1 MNLLNQVKHKIIQA
15 SIAKRFPLLNFGI
28 KGFMSEEDSYFLYVS
43 VLFSRPKSIL
53 EIGHF
58 LGKSTAAICQA
69 IRDAKY
75 TTRFDSFDF
84 PHQSIE
90 AFEDYYSAIHKM
102 PAYRASK
109 AYTDIFDNGLNFT
122 NVAKRNLENIGLA
135 SYVNLIAQDFRKSEY
150 KSYDLIFA
158 DVLHDSAEIL
168 HNIADVLEFGHN
180 ETIYMFDDMN
190 YQNISLIESQSKLT
204 LIRQTGK
211 VGAFRISSN

>member
-1 MNLLNQVKHKIIQA
+1 MNLLNQVKHKVIQA

-58 LGKSTAAICQA
+58 LGKSTAVICQA
-69 IRDAKY
+69 IRDAKL

-84 PHQSIE
+84 PHQSKE
-90 AFEDYYSAIHKM
+90 DFEDYYSAIHKKTIH
-102 PAYRASK
+102 ASK
-109 AYTDIFDNGLNFT
+109 AYSDIFDNGLNFT
-122 NVAKRNLENIGLA
+122 NVAKKNLENIGLA
-135 SYVNLIAQDFRKSEY
+135 SYVNLIAQDFRKSEH

-158 DVLHDSAEIL
+158 DVLHDNAEIL

-190 YQNISLIESQSKLT
+190 YQNIALIESQSKLT

>member
-1 MNLLNQVKHKIIQA
+1 MYLLNQVKHKIIQA
-15 SIAKRFPLLNFGI
+15 SIAKRFPLLNFDI

-58 LGKSTAAICQA
+58 LGKSTAVICQA
-69 IRDAKY
+69 IRDAKF

-84 PHQSIE
+84 PHQSTE
-90 AFEDYYSAIHKM
+90 AFEDYYSGIHKKTVH
-102 PAYRASK
+102 ASK

-122 NVAKRNLENIGLA
+122 QVAKRNLESIGLA
-135 SYVNLIAQDFRKSEY
+135 SYVNLIAKDFRKSEY

-168 HNIADVLEFGHN
+168 HNIVDVLEFGHS

-190 YQNISLIESQSKLT
+190 YQNIRLIESQSKLT

-211 VGAFRISSN
+211 IGAFRISSN